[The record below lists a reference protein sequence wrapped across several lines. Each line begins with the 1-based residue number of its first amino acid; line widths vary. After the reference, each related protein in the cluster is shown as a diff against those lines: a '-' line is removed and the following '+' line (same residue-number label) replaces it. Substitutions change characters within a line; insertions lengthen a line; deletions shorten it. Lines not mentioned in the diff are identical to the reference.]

1 MIERV
6 VTGGEAGAEQA
17 AWAAARRAGVAT
29 GGYMPRGFRTE
40 AGPAPRLGQ
49 LYGAVEFPFDDAR
62 RIRANLRRAGG
73 LAWFGDPESPEA
85 REAFAAC
92 RELSKPTF
100 VVDLGFTPPGKLAG
114 WLEVF
119 QVATLVVSGD
129 RESRRPG
136 VGAIV
141 EASLGRAL
149 EALRRRQGG

>member
-1 MIERV
+1 MIERI
-6 VTGGEAGAEQA
+6 VTGGETGAEQA
-17 AWAAARRAGVAT
+17 AWAAARREGVAT
-29 GGYMPRGFRTE
+29 GGYMPRAFRTE
-40 AGPAPRLGQ
+40 AGLAPRLQ

-100 VVDLGFTPPGKLAG
+100 VVDLGYTPPGKLAG

-119 QVATLVVSGD
+119 QIAALVVSGD
-129 RESRRPG
+129 RESQNPG

-141 EASLGRAL
+141 EAFLARTL
-149 EALRRRQGG
+149 VALRRRAGD